1 MRTGKMKESILKR
14 SVLRQLHMVS
24 ECGSPILGEDAGS
37 FLLHDSSDSL
47 SVSVNPVIGW
57 TLAAERAVFG
67 AVNALAAAQVAPR
80 AMTVTVLL
88 PQETEESQLRNLMKE
103 IDCLCTKEQIR
114 LVAGHTEVSA
124 AVNTLV
130 LSVSAMGVPLQTARE
145 DAGKGRS
152 LEDME
157 VVMAGT
163 AAAEGTA
170 LIAIEKEKELASR
183 YAQDFLS
190 TAQQLYKKAGMQ
202 EAAAILRENGTAK
215 MHDLREGGV
224 FGGLWELAAATKV
237 GLDIDIKRIPI
248 RQHTIEVCE
257 FFSLNPYL
265 LRSGGA
271 LLALCEDGQ
280 RAVDALR
287 EKGIRA
293 DVIGRTT
300 GGNDR
305 TVSYDDERRFL
316 EPPKQDEIYRIQP

>member
-1 MRTGKMKESILKR
+1 MRIGKVKESILKR

-24 ECGSPILGEDAGS
+24 ESGSPILGEDAGN
-37 FLLHDSSDSL
+37 FLLHDSRESL
-47 SVSVNPVIGW
+47 SVSVNPVTGW
-57 TLAAERAVFG
+57 TLAAERAVYG
-67 AVNALAAAQVAPR
+67 AVNALAAAQVSPKAI
-80 AMTVTVLL
+80 AVTILL
-88 PQETEESQLRNLMKE
+88 PKETEEGQLRSLMKE
-103 IDCLCTKEQIR
+103 MDVLCAKEQIR

-130 LSVSAMGVPLQTARE
+130 MSVSALGVPLQVEVR
-145 DAGKGRS
+145 KGRS

-170 LIAIEKEKELASR
+170 MIAIDKEKELTSR
-183 YAQDFLS
+183 YAEDYLH
-190 TAQQLYKKAGMQ
+190 TAKELFDEASMQ
-202 EAAAILRENGTAK
+202 EAAAILRENGTVK

-300 GGNDR
+300 DGNDR
-305 TVSYDDERRFL
+305 TVRYDDEIRFL
-316 EPPKQDEIYRIQP
+316 EPPKQDEIYKIQL